1 MNKLSTL
8 VLAALL
14 AAPAL
19 PALAQHAGHGMSMP
33 ADGKG
38 KGEGEIRRVDA
49 ENKRIAIMHGPIT
62 GTLEMGPMSMV
73 FSVKDAKMLGKL
85 KAGDKVKF
93 EVEQQGEVLM
103 ITKLEAVK

>member
-8 VLAALL
+8 ALAIFL
-14 AAPAL
+14 AAPVL
-19 PALAQHAGHGMSMP
+19 PAVAQHAGHAMP
-33 ADGKG
+33 MAADAKG

-49 ENKRIAIMHGPIT
+49 ENKRVAIKHGPIT
-62 GTLEMGPMSMV
+62 GALEMGPMSMV

-93 EVEQQGEVLM
+93 EVEQQGDALV
-103 ITKLEAVK
+103 ITQLEALK

>member
-1 MNKLSTL
+1 MNPLSTL

-19 PALAQHAGHGMSMP
+19 PALAQHAGHAMP
-33 ADGKG
+33 MAADAKG
-38 KGEGEIRRVDA
+38 KGEGEIRRIDA
-49 ENKRIAIMHGPIT
+49 DNQRVAIKHGPIT

-73 FSVKDAKMLGKL
+73 FAVKDTKMLTKL

-93 EVEQQGEVLM
+93 EVEQQGEVLVL
-103 ITKLEAVK
+103 TKLEAVK

>member
-19 PALAQHAGHGMSMP
+19 PALAQHAGHSMP
-33 ADGKG
+33 MAANTKG
-38 KGEGEIRRVDA
+38 TGEGEIRRIDA
-49 ENKRIAIMHGPIT
+49 ENKRVSIKHGPIT

-73 FSVKDAKMLGKL
+73 FTVKDAKLLAKL

-93 EVEQQGEVLM
+93 TVEQQGEALV
-103 ITKLEAVK
+103 ITQLEAVK